1 MGKTNKSQL
10 VENAMKRRNN
20 EDEDLEVQAQIQ
32 KENKTNDETNNY
44 VRVRKDKYNL
54 PKTEN
59 DKMLVR
65 MPPIFRGKLIKYAE
79 ILTEQNPQRRK
90 VSQTEA
96 LLTILDEFFKRNK
109 I

>member
-20 EDEDLEVQAQIQ
+20 EDEDLEVQAQ
-32 KENKTNDETNNY
+32 KEAENKLNDKTNNY

-54 PKTEN
+54 PKTEK

-65 MPPIFRGKLIKYAE
+65 MPPIFRDKIVKYAE
-79 ILTEQNPQRRK
+79 ILSQQNPHRRK

-96 LLTILDEFFKRNK
+96 ILTILDEFFKRNK